1 MRLKD
6 KIILATGST
15 QGIGEAIAR
24 RCVAEGAK
32 VVIHGLEPLLGRQVL
47 QSLSPNAALLCNDIG
62 QAQSADEL
70 IDFAIKT
77 YGRID
82 GLVNNAATTAR
93 STIEE
98 TTAEV
103 FDRIININ
111 LRAPML
117 LIRAAIPHLKK
128 TRGAIL
134 NIGSVN
140 AYSGA
145 ANLLPYSISKGGLM
159 TLTRNQADAL
169 AYDQVR
175 VNQVN
180 LGWTLTANERKLM
193 EGGRE
198 PGWLDNPPKWACP
211 SGKLMTPDQVA
222 NGAVYWLSDESRPVS
237 GSVLEM
243 EQFPII
249 GRNNAKEMK
258 TEPQKM

>member
-6 KIILATGST
+6 KIIIITGST

-32 VVIHGLEPLLGRQVL
+32 VVIHGLEPLLGRQIAD
-47 QSLSPNAALLCNDIG
+47 SLSPNAALLCNDIG
-62 QAQSADEL
+62 LAQSADEL
-70 IDFAIKT
+70 VNFAIET
-77 YGRID
+77 YGKLD

-93 STIEE
+93 STIAE
-98 TTAEV
+98 TTAEI

-117 LIRAAIPHLKK
+117 LIRAAVPHLKK
-128 TRGAIL
+128 TRGSIL

-145 ANLLPYSISKGGLM
+145 ANLVPYSISKGGLM

-180 LGWTLTANERKLM
+180 LGWPLTANKRKIIQA
-193 EGGRE
+193 GRD
-198 PGWLDNPPKWACP
+198 PNWLDNPPKWACP
-211 SGKLMTPDQVA
+211 SGKLMLPEQVA
-222 NGAVYWLSDESRPVS
+222 SGAVY
-237 GSVLEM
+237 
-243 EQFPII
+243 
-249 GRNNAKEMK
+249 
-258 TEPQKM
+258 